1 MKRLFVLLPLLV
13 GFDPTYSAPSC
24 RDTSNHL
31 YDEREF
37 TCFSFSKAEDFQ
49 QYVPKDLNFP
59 RLRFVLKEC
68 LLDHVPGAALAGIP
82 ALSLDFDN
90 CKAKSFSLSAAAES
104 NPFHGLEET
113 VSRMGFMHNSSIPE
127 SWSLLKDLSRLK
139 ELAFYQMA
147 GLDLTPDFNSL
158 PQSVRR
164 VLIFRST
171 IARVSERWLA
181 SMQNL
186 EEVWIQESNL
196 KFFSRSMLPRPAPK
210 LWRLHL
216 QGCFLSSLPRD
227 FSDDL
232 PVMRHLS
239 LEDNQITTFE
249 EESLA
254 PLKAERTY
262 VGLYGNPVHCD
273 CKIKFLVGYSEHWR
287 FPLCKTPDALAGVRI
302 NELTEHQL
310 NCTASTTNSPFLT
323 TSPAGVGGGLF
334 DFFGNEE

>member
-1 MKRLFVLLPLLV
+1 MRVVVLLATLFSLD
-13 GFDPTYSAPSC
+13 FAYSAPSC

-31 YDEREF
+31 YDEREY
-37 TCFSFSKAEDFQ
+37 TCFSFGKAEDFQ
-49 QYVPKDLNFP
+49 QYMPKDLNFP

-68 LLDHVPGAALAGIP
+68 LLDYVPPAAFAGIP

-90 CKAKSFSLSAAAES
+90 CKAKSFSQSPSADS
-104 NPFHGLEET
+104 NPFNGLEET
-113 VSRMGFMHNSSIPE
+113 VSRMGFMHNSTIPE

-139 ELAFYQMA
+139 ELAFYQMSD
-147 GLDLTPDFNSL
+147 LDLTPDFNSI

-171 IARVSERWLA
+171 IARVSENWLA
-181 SMQNL
+181 SMGNL

-216 QGCFLSSLPRD
+216 QGCFLSSLPKD
-227 FSDDL
+227 FSDEL

-239 LEDNQITTFE
+239 LEDNQITTFD

-254 PLKAERTY
+254 PLKADRTY
-262 VGLYGNPVHCD
+262 VGLYG
-273 CKIKFLVGYSEHWR
+273 K
-287 FPLCKTPDALAGVRI
+287 
-302 NELTEHQL
+302 EL
-310 NCTASTTNSPFLT
+310 
-323 TSPAGVGGGLF
+323 
-334 DFFGNEE
+334 

>member
-1 MKRLFVLLPLLV
+1 MRLLLALLALLFS
-13 GFDPTYSAPSC
+13 FDRTYSAPSC
-24 RDTSNHL
+24 RDTSTHL
-31 YDEREF
+31 YDEREY

-49 QYVPKDLNFP
+49 LHMPKDLNFP

-68 LLDHVPGAALAGIP
+68 LLDHIPGAAFSGIP

-90 CKAKSFSLSAAAES
+90 CKAKSFSLSPAADS
-104 NPFHGLEET
+104 NPFRGLEET

-139 ELAFYQMA
+139 ELAFYQMTD
-147 GLDLTPDFNSL
+147 LDLTPDFNGL

-171 IARVSERWLA
+171 IARVSESWLA
-181 SMQNL
+181 SMRNL

-196 KFFSRSMLPRPAPK
+196 KLFSRSMLPRPAPK

-287 FPLCKTPDALAGVRI
+287 FPLCKTPESLAGTRLS
-302 NELTEHQL
+302 ELTEHQL
-310 NCTASTTNSPFLT
+310 NCSAAT
-323 TSPAGVGGGLF
+323 TSTPTPSTSGIGGGLF
-334 DFFGNEE
+334 DFFGDEK

>member
-1 MKRLFVLLPLLV
+1 MTSLLWNAQTAKARAAAAERAVAATPARQLCSRLGGSEARALAYGSPCGGFESRPRMKLLLVLLPLLF

-31 YDEREF
+31 YDEREY

-90 CKAKSFSLSAAAES
+90 CKAKSFSLSTAAES

-171 IARVSERWLA
+171 YR
-181 SMQNL
+181 
-186 EEVWIQESNL
+186 
-196 KFFSRSMLPRPAPK
+196 K
-210 LWRLHL
+210 
-216 QGCFLSSLPRD
+216 G
-227 FSDDL
+227 
-232 PVMRHLS
+232 
-239 LEDNQITTFE
+239 
-249 EESLA
+249 
-254 PLKAERTY
+254 ERT
-262 VGLYGNPVHCD
+262 
-273 CKIKFLVGYSEHWR
+273 LVGV
-287 FPLCKTPDALAGVRI
+287 DAQPRRSLDPG
-302 NELTEHQL
+302 E
-310 NCTASTTNSPFLT
+310 
-323 TSPAGVGGGLF
+323 
-334 DFFGNEE
+334 